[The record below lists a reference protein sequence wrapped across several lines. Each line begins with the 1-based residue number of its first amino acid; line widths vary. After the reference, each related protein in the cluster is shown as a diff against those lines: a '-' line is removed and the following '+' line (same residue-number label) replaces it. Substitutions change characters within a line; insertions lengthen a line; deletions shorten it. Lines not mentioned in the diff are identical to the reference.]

1 MWWHSALV
9 MGVAVW
15 WHSALV
21 VGVAWR
27 CAPHKRDDHVTLL
40 SCSPLQTLWP
50 RGCFSCCLKTSPR
63 LGAAMMV
70 QPKDRVSY
78 STFVGEHTKRR
89 SCDCSPDNLS
99 CILHVTDITFSH
111 SCTISSC
118 QKHSLCMCSCAV
130 HCPMVPQMP
139 CNISRDSTCGS
150 RKLN

>member
-89 SCDCSPDNLS
+89 SCDCSPENFS
-99 CILHVTDITFSH
+99 CILHVTDITFHIHVQFHPAKNTVS
-111 SCTISSC
+111 
-118 QKHSLCMCSCAV
+118 CMCSCAV

-139 CNISRDSTCGS
+139 CNISRDSMCGC
-150 RKLN
+150 RK